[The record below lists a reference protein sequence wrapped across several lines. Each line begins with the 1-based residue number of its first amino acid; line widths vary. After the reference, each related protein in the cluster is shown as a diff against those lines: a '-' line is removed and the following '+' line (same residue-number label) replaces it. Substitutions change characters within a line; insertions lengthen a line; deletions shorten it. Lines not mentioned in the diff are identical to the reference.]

1 MSDRLSESEE
11 QTWRSWIMAT
21 RKPYAHL
28 GQEIQD
34 EFGLPM
40 GDYEILVRLSESPD
54 QRLRM
59 SELATMTLASRS
71 RLTHQIDRMERAG
84 LVQRE
89 ANPDDRRGLFAV
101 LTDAGLRT
109 LNEAA
114 PFHVDGVRRH
124 VFDILTPEELATVA
138 HVSDKVNRHLDGEFE
153 VAGSP
158 RDYSER

>member
-1 MSDRLSESEE
+1 VSDRLSESEE
-11 QTWRSWIMAT
+11 QAWRSWIMAT
-21 RKPYAHL
+21 RKLYAHL

-40 GDYEILVRLSESPD
+40 GDYEILVRLSEGPD

-59 SELATMTLASRS
+59 SELAKITLASRS
-71 RLTHQIDRMERAG
+71 RLTHQIDRMEKAG
-84 LVQRE
+84 LVRRE

-101 LTDAGLRT
+101 LTDSGLRT

-114 PFHVDGVRRH
+114 PFHVEGVRRN

-138 HVSDKVNRHLDGEFE
+138 RVSEKVNRHLDGE
-153 VAGSP
+153 
-158 RDYSER
+158 R